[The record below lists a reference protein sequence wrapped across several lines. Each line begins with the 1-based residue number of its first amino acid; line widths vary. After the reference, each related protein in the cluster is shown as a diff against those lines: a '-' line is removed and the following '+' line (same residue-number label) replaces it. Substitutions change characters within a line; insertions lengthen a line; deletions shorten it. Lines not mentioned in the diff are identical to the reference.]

1 MESSCT
7 GREPE
12 SLRENF
18 VLSRMHCRMT
28 GTQGLS
34 VTGSNDLLSDG
45 KWLLFLKRQA
55 FSDWFRDAATCAPIE
70 DKTLSKRI
78 ARSEENEV
86 TIAIPLLEATC
97 HSSEWLVEPHWIN
110 RNQRKKKAEKHV
122 IEIATQCRFAA
133 SATGIDPIE
142 NSIQNTNLYQKF
154 MNVMSDVITRKD
166 WSTWNS
172 IL

>member
-18 VLSRMHCRMT
+18 VLSRMHCRMA

-45 KWLLFLKRQA
+45 KWLLFLKRGQT
-55 FSDWFRDAATCAPIE
+55 FSARFRDAATCILME

-86 TIAIPLLEATC
+86 SIAIPSLEATC
-97 HSSEWLVEPHWIN
+97 HSLNGWWSLTV
-110 RNQRKKKAEKHV
+110 
-122 IEIATQCRFAA
+122 
-133 SATGIDPIE
+133 
-142 NSIQNTNLYQKF
+142 NSNHNGWF
-154 MNVMSDVITRKD
+154 
-166 WSTWNS
+166 WSLCIS
-172 IL
+172 

>member
-86 TIAIPLLEATC
+86 SIAIPSLEATC
-97 HSSEWLVEPHWIN
+97 HSLNGWWSLTACSIFNWYDWLQCMANSNCKTRICN
-110 RNQRKKKAEKHV
+110 RYRL
-122 IEIATQCRFAA
+122 
-133 SATGIDPIE
+133 
-142 NSIQNTNLYQKF
+142 LY
-154 MNVMSDVITRKD
+154 
-166 WSTWNS
+166 
-172 IL
+172 

>member
-45 KWLLFLKRQA
+45 KWLLFLKRGQA
-55 FSDWFRDAATCAPIE
+55 FSDRFRDAATCILME

-86 TIAIPLLEATC
+86 SIAIPSLEATC
-97 HSSEWLVEPHWIN
+97 HSLNGWWSLT
-110 RNQRKKKAEKHV
+110 RKKRTKRIRMNINLQIQFSFQKEK
-122 IEIATQCRFAA
+122 
-133 SATGIDPIE
+133 
-142 NSIQNTNLYQKF
+142 LYY
-154 MNVMSDVITRKD
+154 R
-166 WSTWNS
+166 
-172 IL
+172 

>member
-1 MESSCT
+1 MCKLTDSYMESSCT

-55 FSDWFRDAATCAPIE
+55 FSDRFRDAATYAPIE
-70 DKTLSKRI
+70 DK
-78 ARSEENEV
+78 
-86 TIAIPLLEATC
+86 
-97 HSSEWLVEPHWIN
+97 
-110 RNQRKKKAEKHV
+110 
-122 IEIATQCRFAA
+122 
-133 SATGIDPIE
+133 
-142 NSIQNTNLYQKF
+142 LYQKGSHK
-154 MNVMSDVITRKD
+154 VRRTK
-166 WSTWNS
+166 
-172 IL
+172 